1 MFFVVC
7 FEVLWCVCFLLFWFA
22 VFTLFAFQVSNLFF
36 RIAVGAATCSAV
48 VKIEYGLPL
57 YRHDE
62 RSRGAKKRTRHKY
75 MPNGSQCAF
84 HSSLLVLCTVIDL
97 GSERVTSVFDS
108 LDRGN

>member
-7 FEVLWCVCFLLFWFA
+7 FEILWCVCFLLFWFA
-22 VFTLFAFQVSNLFF
+22 VFALFAFQVSNLFF

-62 RSRGAKKRTRHKY
+62 RSRGAKKK
-75 MPNGSQCAF
+75 NSSQVYAQW
-84 HSSLLVLCTVIDL
+84 L
-97 GSERVTSVFDS
+97 SVRFS
-108 LDRGN
+108 FLPACPVHCH